1 MTVFLGSKRKDYSCH
16 ASLVEQRN
24 SGLAPDEKRVCL
36 PQADEQSHD
45 SDSTESLDVC
55 NCCNRDDGRCM
66 CTALD
71 IEFDSHDWCSYCYFT
86 TTIISCSVCEEVYCE
101 CDHDSPQHVC
111 HYMCERNF
119 AYCHICSPRGI
130 QCIGH
135 SSDSMD
141 YSDSDDTEPPEEED
155 VLPHAGVDPP
165 AEESRLSD
173 EHDQTLD
180 LLKSIGKI
188 DGLDTADEWIS
199 TLEGLVILMLQV
211 VRARTPTD
219 LCLALLAYIK
229 SNTTRSLIGF
239 ILEKLPEVGEDV
251 IEPHAWSASDCKQKW
266 QMLRTN
272 AIFPRV
278 GYLISA
284 ALSLTVCKV
293 NGVEWTMGGFEIFSL
308 PAVDKQLSA
317 CSMMD
322 AFVDVF
328 EWCATTGY
336 KIIEQKSL
344 NPIFY
349 SDNRMEEY
357 NEQYLHA
364 TAHADSIL
372 NGNSG
377 DVSEFEGKVDALII
391 ATEHFRKLKANI
403 SLNLWLQERY
413 SVLISLKE
421 RIISKQRNTAIR
433 FRPMG
438 IGLTGPSGVGK
449 STLAKIVMKV
459 SLIAMGFD
467 YDPNRIITKD
477 MFDKYDSVMTS
488 DVLGLFMDD
497 VGNGKAQFVIT
508 SPTDVIIK
516 FFNNMAATAV
526 KAELSG
532 KGVVFINFKVGVLTS
547 NHKDYGVHLYTDI
560 VEASLSRLI
569 HTRVEVKK
577 KYRKKN
583 SVALDPSHPDLH
595 EAKLTHDIWNLTI
608 EQSELYPS
616 SPVKNIH
623 RFAPVYVKLNGK
635 YIKCTNLDLKTYL
648 RCIVILSRKH
658 KAAQYD
664 VIRRAKEF
672 DEAPCCTR
680 CSLVTELCDCPV
692 IKDEP
697 PELTDSDVEDDEIE
711 PHSSELVN
719 GIVTDIVTTATKT
732 WFGNFFGP
740 FATVKWW
747 LGFRPVNKLTTNY
760 LAGELSNAM
769 TETTTPL
776 FLALTPSCVYNST
789 PFKYVRYR
797 WQKSA
802 VLYNL
807 RPWMKGVALFGVAS
821 CSISAYKDRK
831 DWFALSLLSTKSM
844 SLILYAQYWERC
856 EAYKREYMERTDAV
870 ASAVKSIEG
879 SAVRKGAAVLATFI
893 ISLRAAK
900 MWIDSNVEPN
910 GLVTDQSPGWFG
922 FINKMAVTVGSQ
934 DTVKH
939 ASTSQVITKITKNI
953 VIVDFTRPDGTT
965 TRCNGFFPQKGVMW
979 IPKHVFYT
987 DCDMTKEPHKHLK
1000 AKIVRGKGPGSQ
1012 FEQTIAASMCVFT
1025 DIDLV
1030 VVNVSKCPD
1039 LGTTTG
1045 FLPTTRPEGSC
1056 MAKLVLRNTDYDV
1069 VDDSISVKFGQMS
1082 HRYASFYGGS
1092 YDSSLAKVG
1101 ACMGP
1106 IVQDGTKPV
1115 VLGFHIGGTN
1125 NTYGVMETVLLSDH
1139 ERWLK
1144 QLKDISGVF
1153 VGAEPSPM
1161 PEEIMGR
1168 QVIKGPVHPHAAAS
1182 RLPDEAAVVVL
1193 GSTAL
1198 RTKQK
1203 TCVVKSI
1210 LADHMA
1216 DVFKFESKWGP
1227 PELEP
1232 NWKCY
1237 NATLEH
1243 LANPGDTFK
1252 PDELERARQDWLE
1265 PLFEKVGEV
1274 PDIRPLTLQ
1283 EAVMG
1288 IDGERF
1294 IDPIDMSTSMCHP
1307 VFGKKRPHF
1316 EDTWHNGKLI
1326 SRTPSEEIMF
1336 EIERVENCWKH
1347 GKRANVV
1354 WSSNLKD
1361 EPTPFTKKSVRVFQ
1375 GSPVVLTILMRK
1387 YFLKIVRFLGLH
1399 SIEAE
1404 CAVGVNAFGK
1414 EWEILMAH
1422 SEKYSENT
1430 DLGWDY
1436 SKYDVRMNSQLTIA
1450 AYMSLIDLAVAHGY
1464 DDDDIYMMH
1473 MMLYDIVHPFL
1484 DYNGT
1489 LLQVFNMNTS
1499 GNSLTVIINSIVGSL
1514 LVRMGFFHVY
1524 PEKVRFRDYVAA
1536 LTYGDDFKGSVKP
1549 ECADFHFVSYHD
1561 FLALF
1566 GMKITHPNKTSE
1578 AGPFLS
1584 KGDLDFLKRMSNY
1597 IPEIA
1602 RFIGMLNEESI
1613 LKPLY
1618 VHLKS
1623 TKATM
1628 REVACDAVENALHE
1642 WFAHG
1647 RDVYEDR
1654 RSKLQEVC
1662 KRASLPVMALETDFD
1677 ARVLYWK
1684 EKYD

>member
-1 MTVFLGSKRKDYSCH
+1 L
-16 ASLVEQRN
+16 E
-24 SGLAPDEKRVCL
+24 
-36 PQADEQSHD
+36 
-45 SDSTESLDVC
+45 
-55 NCCNRDDGRCM
+55 
-66 CTALD
+66 
-71 IEFDSHDWCSYCYFT
+71 
-86 TTIISCSVCEEVYCE
+86 
-101 CDHDSPQHVC
+101 
-111 HYMCERNF
+111 
-119 AYCHICSPRGI
+119 
-130 QCIGH
+130 
-135 SSDSMD
+135 
-141 YSDSDDTEPPEEED
+141 YSDEED
-155 VLPHAGVDPP
+155 DDSEHDQEEDILPHAGIDPP
-165 AEESRLSD
+165 AEKPIDPLD

-180 LLKSIGKI
+180 LLKTIGKI

-199 TLEGLVILMLQV
+199 TLEGLVILMLQT
-211 VRARTPTD
+211 VRANSPID

-239 ILEKLPEVGEDV
+239 ILEKLPEVGEEMV
-251 IEPHAWSASDCKQKW
+251 EPHAWSAADCKQKW

-293 NGVEWTMGGFEIFSL
+293 NGVEWTMAGFEIFSL

-317 CSMMD
+317 LSMMD

-336 KIIEQKSL
+336 KVIEQKSL

-349 SDNRMEEY
+349 TDNRMEEY
-357 NEQYLHA
+357 NEWYLHA
-364 TAHADSIL
+364 VSHADSIL

-377 DVSEFEGKVDALII
+377 DVCEFEGKVDALIVM
-391 ATEHFRKLKANI
+391 TEHFRKLKANV

-433 FRPMG
+433 FRPAG
-438 IGLTGPSGVGK
+438 FGLTGPSGVGK

-459 SLIAMGFD
+459 ALEAMGFP

-477 MFDKYDSVMTS
+477 MFDKYDSTMTS

-497 VGNGKAQFVIT
+497 VGNGKAQFVVT

-532 KGVVFINFKVGVLTS
+532 KGVIFINFKVGVLTS
-547 NHKDYGVHLYTDI
+547 NHRDYGVHLYTEI

-577 KYRKKN
+577 KYRKPN
-583 SVALDPSHPDLH
+583 SVALNPSHPDLH
-595 EAKLTHDIWNLTI
+595 KAKLTHDIWNLTI
-608 EQSELYPS
+608 EQSQLYPS

-623 RFAPVYVKLNGK
+623 KFAPVYVVVDGEE
-635 YIKCTNLDLKTYL
+635 IKCTNLDLKTYL
-648 RCIVILSRKH
+648 KCIVQLSKDH

-664 VIRRAKEF
+664 VIRRSKEF
-672 DEAPCCTR
+672 DEAPSCPKCH
-680 CSLVTELCDCPV
+680 LVADLCDCPV
-692 IKDEP
+692 CEV
-697 PELTDSDVEDDEIE
+697 PELEMTDDEEEGEIK

-719 GIVTDIVTTATKT
+719 GIVTDIVTTATRT

-740 FATVKWW
+740 FATLKWW
-747 LGFRPVNKLTTNY
+747 LGVRPVNKLTTNY
-760 LAGELSNAM
+760 LAGELSSAM
-769 TETTTPL
+769 TEATTPL
-776 FLALTPSCVYNST
+776 FLAFTPTCVYNSM

-807 RPWMKGVALFGVAS
+807 RPWMKGVAFFGVAS
-821 CSISAYKDRK
+821 CSLAAYKDRK
-831 DWFALSLLSTKSM
+831 DWFALSLLSTKGM

-856 EAYKREYMERTDAV
+856 EAYKREYMARTDAV
-870 ASAVKSIEG
+870 STAVKSIEG
-879 SAVRKGAAVLATFI
+879 STVRKGAAVLATFI

-900 MWIDSNVEPN
+900 MWIDSHVEPN
-910 GLVTDQSPGWFG
+910 ALVTDQSPGWFG
-922 FINKMAVTVGSQ
+922 FINKMGVTVGSQ

-953 VIVDFTRPDGTT
+953 VIIDFTRPDGSA

-1045 FLPTTRPEGSC
+1045 FLPTTKPEGSC
-1056 MAKLVLRNTDYDV
+1056 MAKLVLRNTEYDV
-1069 VDDSISVKFGQMS
+1069 VDDNISVKFGQMS

-1092 YDSSLAKVG
+1092 YNSELAKVG
-1101 ACMGP
+1101 TCMGP

-1115 VLGFHIGGTN
+1115 VLGFHIGGTSSA
-1125 NTYGVMETVLLSDH
+1125 YGVMETVLLSDH
-1139 ERWLK
+1139 LRWME
-1144 QLKDISGVF
+1144 QLKNINGVF
-1153 VGAEPSPM
+1153 VGSEPSPM
-1161 PEEIMGR
+1161 PEMIMDR
-1168 QVIKGPVHPHAAAS
+1168 EVITGPVHPHAAAS

-1193 GSTAL
+1193 GATKL

-1203 TCVVKSI
+1203 SCVVKSI
-1210 LADHMA
+1210 LSDDVA
-1216 DVFKFESKWGP
+1216 DVFGFENQWGP
-1227 PELEP
+1227 PKLEP

-1237 NATLEH
+1237 NAVLEH

-1252 PDELERARQDWLE
+1252 PDELERARQDWME
-1265 PLFEKVGEV
+1265 PLMEKVGTI
-1274 PDIRPLTLQ
+1274 PDIRVLTLQ
-1283 EAVMG
+1283 EAIMG
-1288 IDGERF
+1288 INGERF
-1294 IDPIDMSTSMCHP
+1294 IDPMDMSTSMCHP
-1307 VFGKKRPHF
+1307 LFGKKRSHF
-1316 EDTWHNGKLI
+1316 TDVWHNGELV
-1326 SRTPSEEIMF
+1326 SRTPSEQIMF
-1336 EIERVENCWKH
+1336 ELERVEGCWKR

-1361 EPTPFTKKSVRVFQ
+1361 EPTVHTKESVRVFQ

-1399 SIEAE
+1399 SLEAE

-1414 EWEILMAH
+1414 EWETLMAH
-1422 SEKYSENT
+1422 SDKYSKNT
-1430 DLGWDY
+1430 NLGWDY
-1436 SKYDVRMNSQLTIA
+1436 SKYDVRMNSQLTTA
-1450 AYMSLIDLAVAHGY
+1450 AYLSLIDLAKAHGY
-1464 DDDDIYMMH
+1464 SATDLYIMQ

-1484 DYNGT
+1484 DFNGT
-1489 LLQVFNMNTS
+1489 LIQVFNMNTS
-1499 GNSLTVIINSIVGSL
+1499 GNSLTVIINSIVGSF

-1524 PEKVRFRDYVAA
+1524 PEKERFRDFVAA

-1549 ECADFHFVSYHD
+1549 ECAGFNFASYRD

-1566 GMKITHPNKTSE
+1566 GMKITHPNKTTE
-1578 AGPFLS
+1578 ALEFLS
-1584 KGDLDFLKRMSNY
+1584 KDELDFLKRMSNY
-1597 IPEIA
+1597 IPEI
-1602 RFIGMLNEESI
+1602 RRSIGMLNEESI
-1613 LKPLY
+1613 LKPLHA
-1618 VHLKS
+1618 HLKS

-1647 RDVYEDR
+1647 REVYEDR

-1662 KRASLPVMALETDFD
+1662 RRNSLPVMALETDFD
-1677 ARVLYWK
+1677 TRVLYWK